1 MIEFYFMESAVN
13 CSRPLEL
20 TQRQCRHG
28 VTSQPFW
35 VGPTV
40 LSGPLHDF
48 LHDCWQC
55 FAIYPLRFPPSG
67 GVLPIMAYTGRLRPK
82 GVPFCSWMLTSMSL
96 VGSPMALAH
105 SLDSD

>member
-13 CSRPLEL
+13 CFRPREL

-48 LHDCWQC
+48 LQDYWQC
-55 FAIYPLRFPPSG
+55 FAMYPQILLHSPS
-67 GVLPIMAYTGRLRPK
+67 PHP
-82 GVPFCSWMLTSMSL
+82 CLTVYHCCKYL
-96 VGSPMALAH
+96 FGT
-105 SLDSD
+105 